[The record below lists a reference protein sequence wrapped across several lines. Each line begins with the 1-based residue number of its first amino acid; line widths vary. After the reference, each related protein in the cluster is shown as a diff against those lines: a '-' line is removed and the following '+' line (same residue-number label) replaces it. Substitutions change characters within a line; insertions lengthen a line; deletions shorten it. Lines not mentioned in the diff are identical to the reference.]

1 MSILLLIVVAFA
13 LMWLFVVRPQRR
25 RQNEQMSMQDTLH
38 AGDEIVT
45 AGGVYGTVTSLDE
58 DEVLVEIAPGVV
70 VRVARRAI
78 AGVTPEEDE
87 DDEPEEDAEE
97 DGEGD
102 VESEP
107 SAAERS

>member
-25 RQNEQMSMQDTLH
+25 RQNEQLSMQDTLH

-45 AGGVYGTVTSLDE
+45 AGGVYGTVTAVDE

-78 AGVTPEEDE
+78 ASVTTEEDE
-87 DDEPEEDAEE
+87 EDEEEGSGEEDEE
-97 DGEGD
+97 SDLEP
-102 VESEP
+102 EP